1 MNGSDLTRMLFP
13 EVVFVFAGAL
23 LAGWIERKVR
33 ARIEFRQGPPPLQ
46 ILYDWIK
53 LSVKRPEGR
62 RSLKSLLR
70 TAAAAAGLACALG
83 FGILVWQ
90 NRFIAFSGFAGDF
103 FAWLVCF
110 SAASLLPDLSDIGG
124 RGRSRC
130 GPGAFNV
137 RITSIIPLFIA
148 WGVPHLGAGA
158 SFGIPDLI
166 RSQSVYGPAVFS
178 PEGGLAFAVSFI
190 SLFTAVR
197 SADSDGSAAGM
208 RIAGPAAEPHPGI
221 RIALAGMSRLILL
234 LTVPEAM
241 VLLFTGGA
249 SATGRTISM
258 SLYAA
263 VFLALIIIPN
273 LGPARTRGRSLRTHL
288 GPLTLAALAAVAL
301 TLIQR

>member
-1 MNGSDLTRMLFP
+1 MNGPILSWILFP
-13 EVVFVFAGAL
+13 GVIFVLTGAL

-33 ARIEFRQGPPPLQ
+33 ARMEYRQGPPPLQ

-62 RSLKSLLR
+62 RSPRGLLR
-70 TAAAAAGLACALG
+70 TAAAAAGLAGAFG

-90 NRFIAFSGFAGDF
+90 DRFIPFSGFPGDF
-103 FAWLVCF
+103 FAWLACF
-110 SAASLLPDLSDIGG
+110 SAASLLPDLADTAG

-130 GPGAFNV
+130 GPGSFNI
-137 RITSIIPLFIA
+137 RITSIFPLFIA

-178 PEGGLAFAVSFI
+178 PEGGLAFAVSFV
-190 SLFTAVR
+190 SVFAAVR
-197 SADSDGSAAGM
+197 SADSDGSEAGM

-221 RIALAGMSRLILL
+221 RIALADMSRLILL
-234 LTVPEAM
+234 FTVPEAM

-249 SATGRTISM
+249 AATGRMVSIL
-258 SLYAA
+258 LYAA
-263 VFLALIIIPN
+263 VFLALTAIPN
-273 LGPARTRGRSLRTHL
+273 LGPARTRGRSLRGHL

-301 TLIQR
+301 TLIGR

>member
-1 MNGSDLTRMLFP
+1 MNGSVLTRLLFP
-13 EVVFVFAGAL
+13 ELLFVLAGAL

-33 ARIEFRQGPPPLQ
+33 ARLEFRQGPPPLQ
-46 ILYDWIK
+46 TLYDWIK

-62 RSLKSLLR
+62 RTLRSLLR
-70 TAAAAAGLACALG
+70 TAAAAAGLAGAFG

-90 NRFIAFSGFAGDF
+90 NRFIPFSGFAGDF

-110 SAASLLPDLSDIGG
+110 SAASLLPDLADTAG

-130 GPGAFNV
+130 GPGSFNI
-137 RITSIIPLFIA
+137 RITSIFPLFIA

-166 RSQSVYGPAVFS
+166 RSQSVYGPAVLS
-178 PEGGLAFAVSFI
+178 PEGGLAFTVSFI
-190 SLFTAVR
+190 SVFTAVR
-197 SADSDGSAAGM
+197 SADSDGFEAGL

-221 RIALAGMSRLILL
+221 RIALAGMSRLLL
-234 LTVPEAM
+234 LFTVPEAM

-249 SATGRTISM
+249 SATGFWVSGL
-258 SLYAA
+258 LYLAI
-263 VFLALIIIPN
+263 FLALIAIPN

-301 TLIQR
+301 TLIRR